1 MGGGS
6 TQESNSTEN
15 QDQEPDASMQ
25 MKLGGRRVAGGWQEE
40 EGEMKLVQILK
51 FSQLSCLNGGWGSGG
66 RGGRRRREGNGDSV
80 KISTATRDG
89 GIMQMSGWE
98 IFRWNQSNKNES
110 TDGSIS
116 E

>member
-1 MGGGS
+1 MAGGG
-6 TQESNSTEN
+6 
-15 QDQEPDASMQ
+15 
-25 MKLGGRRVAGGWQEE
+25 GGDETGSDPEILTIVVPQWWVGQWGG
-40 EGEMKLVQILK
+40 G
-51 FSQLSCLNGGWGSGG
+51 
-66 RGGRRRREGNGDSV
+66 GGRRRREGNGDSV